1 MSLHVTNANVSKLKS
16 VAKIYFYYLWCMIIT
31 INLKPNPNTSQK
43 RKKKTCVSLILPPPS
58 GSVVASAF
66 EDTQGYQIINTTQP
80 SGLYTVR
87 ICIVRQT
94 PSQSF
99 DMGFAVSQRVAN
111 TGWLQ

>member
-1 MSLHVTNANVSKLKS
+1 LSQHVTNAPVSKPKS
-16 VAKIYFYYLWCMIIT
+16 VAHICFYYLLDIVIIIESY
-31 INLKPNPNTSQK
+31 INHDTSQK